1 MFAIGVLLPRIP
13 FPSQTGPYSG
23 FVVEA
28 RENYVI
34 FQAGFDRYYVSS
46 RENDFEMGDY
56 LVVEGS
62 VNEIKFTTY
71 ESRFN
76 FKDYLSNKGVDKE
89 LKASNIDRKF
99 HSFIR
104 THQFKKQF
112 LSHFDENAASLIGAF
127 LFNEKDY
134 SSSAISYAN
143 NIGVIYLFSMS
154 GMYLHFLFAILAY
167 LLSLKLSNKASQIL
181 PFLILLPFAFFSFTK
196 IGTLRVYALYLLK
209 YLNEFHFKKK
219 RSHIELV
226 SVLALIF
233 VIIDYH
239 LVYQEAFYIGF
250 LLSLLTPIM
259 QNSIKFINK
268 KKRKLVF
275 PLLIRLSIVPIQI
288 EGGCLHILSFF
299 TYFIVFPINF
309 FFILISMISVV
320 IPFYGFV
327 NSVGNGVTW
336 ILEKMDLINIK
347 IPFGNWGG
355 YFGFIYFLVFILML
369 YLLECVRL
377 KSFKRLSAFLTTII
391 ALSIVPLQEPLTNS
405 VSFIN
410 VGQGDSI
417 LIKNST
423 HTVMIDTGGYK
434 SFDMAEESLIPFMNK
449 NKITHIDALITTH
462 DDFDHNGAAES
473 LKSKFK
479 VYNHLTKP
487 EQFPYKIG
495 DIEIENLN
503 VFGGED
509 DNDKSLVLSMTF
521 MKKKWLF
528 MGDAS
533 TKVEKELISA
543 YDSLDCDILKVGH
556 HGSKSSTCDE
566 FIKATTPNEAII
578 SVGASNYYGHPTK
591 EVLDILTKNNV
602 KIRRT
607 DEEGTISYFSLFT

>member
-1 MFAIGVLLPRIP
+1 MSFLFTTFSLVLGLYFLRGNIVLSIIVSIAYFIFLLFRFGKKKFVLFISMFAIGVLIPRIP

-46 RENDFEMGDY
+46 KENDFEMGDY

-226 SVLALIF
+226 SMLALIF

-250 LLSLLTPIM
+250 LLSLLIPVF
-259 QNSIKFINK
+259 QNSVKFLT
-268 KKRKLVF
+268 KRKRKIACPF
-275 PLLIRLSIVPIQI
+275 LIRLFLVPIQ
-288 EGGCLHILSFF
+288 
-299 TYFIVFPINF
+299 
-309 FFILISMISVV
+309 
-320 IPFYGFV
+320 V
-327 NSVGNGVTW
+327 NNG
-336 ILEKMDLINIK
+336 
-347 IPFGNWGG
+347 
-355 YFGFIYFLVFILML
+355 Y
-369 YLLECVRL
+369 
-377 KSFKRLSAFLTTII
+377 
-391 ALSIVPLQEPLTNS
+391 
-405 VSFIN
+405 
-410 VGQGDSI
+410 
-417 LIKNST
+417 
-423 HTVMIDTGGYK
+423 
-434 SFDMAEESLIPFMNK
+434 
-449 NKITHIDALITTH
+449 
-462 DDFDHNGAAES
+462 
-473 LKSKFK
+473 
-479 VYNHLTKP
+479 
-487 EQFPYKIG
+487 
-495 DIEIENLN
+495 LN
-503 VFGGED
+503 VF
-509 DNDKSLVLSMTF
+509 SI
-521 MKKKWLF
+521 LF
-528 MGDAS
+528 SIFILPYAFFFL
-533 TKVEKELISA
+533 LI
-543 YDSLDCDILKVGH
+543 H
-556 HGSKSSTCDE
+556 Q
-566 FIKATTPNEAII
+566 
-578 SVGASNYYGHPTK
+578 
-591 EVLDILTKNNV
+591 
-602 KIRRT
+602 
-607 DEEGTISYFSLFT
+607 